1 MPSIVEPQS
10 MNPEV
15 RLRADIAA
23 LKERVAALE
32 RGVDLPVVTGA
43 PGAATGREGSLA
55 ADTANRIWLR
65 VNGVWKSVAVA

>member
-15 RLRADIAA
+15 RLRGDIIA

-32 RGVDLPVVTGA
+32 RGVALPVVTGA
-43 PGAATGREGSLA
+43 PGAGTGREGSLA
-55 ADTANRIWLR
+55 ADTGNKIWLR
-65 VNGVWKSVAVA
+65 VNGLWKSVTVA